1 MEAINFEDFMDES
14 DAINML
20 INPYYAVN
28 ISPDL
33 AGEHEPLVTEEQ
45 WTQANLKLIDEIDA
59 RKWLEHLLAVLQ
71 GDYLV
76 GPDDPD
82 IPGGYRAQ
90 GDEGE

>member
-1 MEAINFEDFMDES
+1 VDEK

-33 AGEHEPLVTEEQ
+33 AGEHEPLVTQDQ
-45 WTQANLKLIDEIDA
+45 WIAANLRLIDDIGAHE
-59 RKWLEHLLAVLQ
+59 WLTHLLATLQ
-71 GDYLV
+71 GDYPI

-82 IPGGYRAQ
+82 IPGGYQAR
-90 GDEGE
+90 GGEGE